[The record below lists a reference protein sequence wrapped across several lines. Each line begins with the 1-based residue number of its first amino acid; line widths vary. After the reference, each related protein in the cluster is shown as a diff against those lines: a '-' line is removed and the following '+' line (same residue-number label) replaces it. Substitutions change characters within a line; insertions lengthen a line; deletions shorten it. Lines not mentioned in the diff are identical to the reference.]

1 MTEQTKPIAR
11 EVARKI
17 TFTTAFG
24 GGKKWFEKLM
34 AKSPDEAG
42 NRVLPLGKIYGI
54 ANGYTAGATDLGE
67 FVKFAGQFRSV
78 SYETGE
84 STDAPQVILP
94 NFLAASLKGAID
106 APERTG
112 PVQIALEVAAQYD
125 GESVT
130 KYRYILRDL
139 LPPAVNDP
147 LAALEQ
153 SMSQGVMAL
162 AAPAAA
168 DPAPALPPAAAPA
181 APAAK
186 GRK

>member
-1 MTEQTKPIAR
+1 MNAPAPLPR

-34 AKSPDEAG
+34 SKPADEAG
-42 NRVLPLGKIYGI
+42 RKILPLGKIYGI

-78 SYETGE
+78 NYETGE
-84 STDAPQVILP
+84 SADAPQVILP
-94 NFLAASLKGAID
+94 NFLAGSLKGAID
-106 APERTG
+106 APERAG
-112 PVQIALEVAAQYD
+112 PVQIALEVAAEYD
-125 GESVT
+125 AEAVT